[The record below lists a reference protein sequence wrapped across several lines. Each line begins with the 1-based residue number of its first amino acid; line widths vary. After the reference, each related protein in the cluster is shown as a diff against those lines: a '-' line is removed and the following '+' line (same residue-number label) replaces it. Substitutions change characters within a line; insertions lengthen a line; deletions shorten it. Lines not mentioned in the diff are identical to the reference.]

1 MKQNVFTIIRIVSA
15 VSAMTVVISSG
26 IYLFT
31 QKMIPGVSPF
41 ALAILMLS
49 MFLKEKVNGNKAGI
63 TWIYLL
69 ASVLNIAAGINQ
81 ILAAC

>member
-1 MKQNVFTIIRIVSA
+1 MKQKIITIVSA
-15 VSAMTVVISSG
+15 VSAVTVIISSG
-26 IYLFT
+26 AYFIT
-31 QKMIPGVSPF
+31 HKMIPGVSPF

-49 MFLKEKVNGNKAGI
+49 MFLKERVKGNKAGI

-69 ASVLNIAAGINQ
+69 ASLLNVAAGIMQ